1 VGVALRRAVA
11 DGLVARADLFV
22 ATKLSDDAH
31 AGYANTVALGRRQ
44 LQALQLEYID
54 LYYLHSPLNNDMDP
68 ATGTRC
74 STRSSATALPL
85 PRKPLPTQPFSA
97 LIPCHRF

>member
-1 VGVALRRAVA
+1 MGLALRRAVA

-31 AGYANTVALGRRQ
+31 AGYAHTMALVRRQ

-54 LYYLHSPLNNDMDP
+54 LYYLHSPLNNEIDP
-68 ATGTRC
+68 ATGTRY
-74 STRSSATALPL
+74 SVRSSAHSLPTAFTL
-85 PRKPLPTQPFSA
+85 PRKPL
-97 LIPCHRF
+97 